1 PLKPDRP
8 PPLRWNNRQL
18 YCRRAK
24 NVREPSVRALSFLG
38 SCTGLRSDL
47 TILDDPIDSTLCL
60 SATQRRKAL
69 DWFFSELTPILEPDG
84 RQLVIGTR
92 KHFDDLYSHLIHSSS
107 YETLIER
114 AIVDEEKRQV
124 LMPEKWSYERLAQD
138 RRELGTVVFNR
149 EKQNEVID
157 DSTALFR
164 LGWLEA
170 CKEPSL
176 SMGQPPRRSAEE
188 EEEGLVV
195 YQGIDLAMVADRRQA
210 QESDS
215 DYSVIL
221 TLGVRS
227 DGTRNVL
234 DFYRAR
240 GLTPGELTRAI
251 VRQARRWRPARITIE
266 NNLFQRLYELELIR
280 KSDLPIVGHT
290 TTRKK
295 ADLYEG
301 IPSLSVL
308 FENRKILLPTGDAAS
323 REKTALLI
331 QELHGLGVEKHD
343 DLVMALWLANRGI
356 PLHHE
361 DEDYGLAPEE
371 LCMPIPKR

>member
-1 PLKPDRP
+1 
-8 PPLRWNNRQL
+8 
-18 YCRRAK
+18 
-24 NVREPSVRALSFLG
+24 
-38 SCTGLRSDL
+38 
-47 TILDDPIDSTLCL
+47 
-60 SATQRRKAL
+60 
-69 DWFFSELTPILEPDG
+69 
-84 RQLVIGTR
+84 
-92 KHFDDLYSHLIHSSS
+92 
-107 YETLIER
+107 
-114 AIVDEEKRQV
+114 
-124 LMPEKWSYERLAQD
+124 
-138 RRELGTVVFNR
+138 
-149 EKQNEVID
+149 
-157 DSTALFR
+157 
-164 LGWLEA
+164 
-170 CKEPSL
+170 
-176 SMGQPPRRSAEE
+176 
-188 EEEGLVV
+188 
-195 YQGIDLAMVADRRQA
+195 
-210 QESDS
+210 
-215 DYSVIL
+215 
-221 TLGVRS
+221 
-227 DGTRNVL
+227 VL